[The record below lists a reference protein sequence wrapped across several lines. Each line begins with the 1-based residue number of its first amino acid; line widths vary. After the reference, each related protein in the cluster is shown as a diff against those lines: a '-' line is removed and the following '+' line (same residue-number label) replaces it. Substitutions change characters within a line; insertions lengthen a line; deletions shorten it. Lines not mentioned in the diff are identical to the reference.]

1 MLNFLILLF
10 AMSASGAIGFY
21 LARDRY
27 LGQSKKQ
34 LRVLGSE
41 ILRMRRRTRDAEA
54 QSARFKSERDRM
66 RRSSTMRRRV

>member
-27 LGQSKKQ
+27 LDQRNKQ
-34 LRVLGSE
+34 LHVLGSE

-54 QSARFKSERDRM
+54 QSARFKSERDRI
-66 RRSSTMRRRV
+66 RKSSTRR

>member
-10 AMSASGAIGFY
+10 AMGASGAIGFY

-27 LGQSKKQ
+27 LGQRNKQ
-34 LRVLGSE
+34 LHVLGSE
-41 ILRMRRRTRDAEA
+41 IMRMRRRTHDAEA

-66 RRSSTMRRRV
+66 RKSNARC

>member
-10 AMSASGAIGFY
+10 AMTASGAIGYF

-27 LGQSKKQ
+27 LGQSDKQ

-41 ILRMRRRTRDAEA
+41 VLRMRRRTRDAEA
-54 QSARFKSERDRM
+54 QSARSKFERDKMKRTAGK
-66 RRSSTMRRRV
+66 RR